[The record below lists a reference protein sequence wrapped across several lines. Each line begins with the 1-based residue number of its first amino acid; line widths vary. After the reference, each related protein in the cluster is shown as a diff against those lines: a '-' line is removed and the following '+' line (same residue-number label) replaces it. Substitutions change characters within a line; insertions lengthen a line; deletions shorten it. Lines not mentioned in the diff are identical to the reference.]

1 MGLECLAQAR
11 PADVTRRSQRER
23 KPKIHEIV
31 EEPPPQ
37 PQRRQGKRVRVQTP
51 GPPVAQED
59 NNGSM
64 MRSLQRQLREQQKQ
78 MIKLQEVFHANNQ
91 ILLATRGATMSSAPA
106 APAAPAAPKKRRVAP
121 RPRKKAGAAPALTME
136 DAMAANELQL
146 ERIRAAR
153 VAIGSPASAIASD
166 VDTVVSTFGG
176 FAEEDDAGSSDD
188 IAAAL
193 AAEGLEEEGADE
205 LLRQFEMGDDDD
217 DWL

>member
-11 PADVTRRSQRER
+11 PTDVTRRSQRER

-51 GPPVAQED
+51 GPPVALED

-78 MIKLQEVFHANNQ
+78 MIKLQEGIHANNQ
-91 ILLATRGATMSSAPA
+91 ILLATRGAAMPS